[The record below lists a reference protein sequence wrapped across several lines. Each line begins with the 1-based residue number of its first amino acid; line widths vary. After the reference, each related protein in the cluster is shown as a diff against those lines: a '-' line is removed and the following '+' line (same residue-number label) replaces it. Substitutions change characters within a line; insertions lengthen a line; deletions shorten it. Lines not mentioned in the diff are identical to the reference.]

1 MYAMYVYMWL
11 YAHLGIKMAF
21 YVPADGDFAILNCVR
36 NGIYF
41 DISLLLM
48 CCRLSSFIHFVFALI
63 LLSSLFI
70 RMVYAVGVLEVF
82 VLFFFIRL
90 WCVLLCIA
98 LLVSISFL
106 VLTHSCEC
114 VRSNMRD
121 LCIFMWIDIIT
132 TMKIWS
138 NPPKSLRMSWI
149 FGHYFNRICF

>member
-63 LLSSLFI
+63 LLSTLFI
-70 RMVYAVGVLEVF
+70 RMVYAVGVLEV
-82 VLFFFIRL
+82 LFCFSLSVCDVF
-90 WCVLLCIA
+90 CFALLC
-98 LLVSISFL
+98 LFQFL
-106 VLTHSCEC
+106 FWFLHIRASVWGRIWGIYVFSCDLT
-114 VRSNMRD
+114 
-121 LCIFMWIDIIT
+121 
-132 TMKIWS
+132 
-138 NPPKSLRMSWI
+138 
-149 FGHYFNRICF
+149 

>member
-82 VLFFFIRL
+82 VLFFFL
-90 WCVLLCIA
+90 SVCDVVCFA
-98 LLVSISFL
+98 YFNFFF

-121 LCIFMWIDIIT
+121 LCIFM
-132 TMKIWS
+132 
-138 NPPKSLRMSWI
+138 
-149 FGHYFNRICF
+149 